1 VGAGLGCGSD
11 VPTLGLRDDVSLTA
25 RYPRSERHMSRCRR
39 GVGTLGCMVQ
49 SLSPALARRV
59 ALAAQGFGGPS
70 MAAAPGVRRLG
81 ALIDRLG
88 LLQIDSVNVFE
99 RSHYLPVF
107 ARLGSYDKTL
117 LDRVTYS
124 PRITEYWAHEASFI
138 PVDTLPL
145 LRWRQ
150 QDYRE
155 RGASDPESWFNA
167 NKPMTEWLLAELAA
181 KGPMRASEIEHESN
195 TRSGSWWGWSL
206 VKRGLE
212 TLFRW
217 GDVVSAGRTRFERV
231 YALPEQVLPAS
242 VRELHVPRD
251 EAMRR
256 LISISARAHGVG
268 TVDDLADYFRLKAT
282 DALPAIRQLE
292 DAGELVPVA
301 IDGWAKPAWLHRDA
315 RLPRRMQATALLSPF
330 DPVVW
335 ARARALRLFDFHYRI
350 EIYTPEPK
358 RVFGYYVLPVLVD
371 DRVVG
376 RIDLKNDRQAKV
388 LRVRASWSEPGAPDE
403 TAARLARV
411 LRQTMLWQGLDSIEV
426 SQKGNLAAGLAAEL
440 AG

>member
-1 VGAGLGCGSD
+1 MAS
-11 VPTLGLRDDVSLTA
+11 
-25 RYPRSERHMSRCRR
+25 
-39 GVGTLGCMVQ
+39 

-59 ALAAQGFGGPS
+59 ALAAQGFGRPSTGGP
-70 MAAAPGVRRLG
+70 PGIRQFG
-81 ALIDRLG
+81 SLIDRLG
-88 LLQIDSVNVFE
+88 LLQIDSVNVYE

-107 ARLGSYDKTL
+107 ARLGGYDKAQ
-117 LDRVTYS
+117 LDRLTYS

-150 QDYRE
+150 QEYRE
-155 RGASDPESWFNA
+155 KWAADSESWFNA
-167 NKPMTEWLLAELAA
+167 NRPMTEWLLAELAA

-195 TRSGSWWGWSL
+195 TRSGSWWGWSD

-242 VRELHVPRD
+242 VRELQVPRD

-268 TVDDLADYFRLKAT
+268 TADDFADYFRLKAV
-282 DALPAIRQLE
+282 DAVPAIRELE
-292 DAGELVPVA
+292 ESGELLPVA

-376 RIDLKNDRQAKV
+376 RLDLKNDRQAGV

-403 TAARLARV
+403 TAARLAPV
-411 LRQTMLWQGLDSIEV
+411 LRQTMQWQGLTDIEV
-426 SQKGNLAAGLAAEL
+426 SPKGNLAAPLAAEL
-440 AG
+440 SS